1 MERYASG
8 QSHSQAVASN
18 FLPVLVMFTVMK
30 PLKSII
36 QTLLQAQATIAAFL
50 AAGLLVHTLLSIIS
64 RMHCLSSLASPI
76 TLTSLPLL
84 LIFFRLH
91 RRSRV
96 YLLGYSCFKPL
107 PDRKCTFE
115 ASMQFVR
122 RSGLVS
128 SESEDFMQRIFSKS
142 GLGDE
147 TYGPP
152 FIFDPNNGI
161 ARAKLESAV
170 EEAREG
176 IVGAVDSLFLK
187 TQVSPHQI
195 DTVIVTSGSFS
206 PSPSLSSFVVNRYK
220 MRHDVKTYDLSGMG
234 CSSGTIAVDMAGRL
248 LGRRRRR
255 PEYALVVITESI
267 SSNWYFGNN
276 RSMLVA
282 NCIFRVGCA
291 AVLVTND
298 PSRRG
303 SAKMELLHSVR
314 THHGSDDQAYRAA
327 FQKEDE
333 KGNTGVSLT
342 KDLVPVAGANLR
354 RHIEILGPR
363 VLPLRQLFLYVCSS
377 LSARL
382 DCSKK
387 PTVPDFTTAF
397 DHFCI
402 HTGGKAVIEQ
412 VGRVLRLGD
421 HVIEPAR
428 MTLNRFG
435 NTSSSLVFYELAY
448 FEAKGR
454 VRRGDR
460 VWMLAF
466 GTGFKVGSLVLRSL
480 RDSSMEDDNPWKDC
494 IGRYPVS
501 LGELCMIKQQ

>member
-36 QTLLQAQATIAAFL
+36 QTLLQVQATIAAFL

-64 RMHCLSSLASPI
+64 RMHCLSSPASPI

-91 RRSRV
+91 RRRRV

-187 TQVSPHQI
+187 TQEEARVRARCHHRKHQLKL
-195 DTVIVTSGSFS
+195 FS
-206 PSPSLSSFVVNRYK
+206 NR
-220 MRHDVKTYDLSGMG
+220 
-234 CSSGTIAVDMAGRL
+234 
-248 LGRRRRR
+248 
-255 PEYALVVITESI
+255 
-267 SSNWYFGNN
+267 YFGNN

-363 VLPLRQLFLYVCSS
+363 VLPLRQLFLYCCSAP
-377 LSARL
+377 LGMAICIFL
-382 DCSKK
+382 C
-387 PTVPDFTTAF
+387 TVFWYVKREEVWA
-397 DHFCI
+397 
-402 HTGGKAVIEQ
+402 KA
-412 VGRVLRLGD
+412 GC
-421 HVIEPAR
+421 
-428 MTLNRFG
+428 
-435 NTSSSLVFYELAY
+435 
-448 FEAKGR
+448 KGR
-454 VRRGDR
+454 DRERGDTR
-460 VWMLAF
+460 GYKHVEMNSAIPRRSESSFMHWGFEWLNEE
-466 GTGFKVGSLVLRSL
+466 GETQRTGNG
-480 RDSSMEDDNPWKDC
+480 NPCSICW
-494 IGRYPVS
+494 RH
-501 LGELCMIKQQ
+501 